1 MGKYISFG
9 NINPNYKYILLYI
22 ISHLLIKLLLSKKNL
37 RKLGEFDIT
46 LLNHKLINKIF
57 NYSGLFIISIFLFLY
72 ENYQKKRSLNKANV
86 LLQKNVTTNIKLIY
100 IDQLEG
106 RISLIRILIIIF
118 LVFLQN
124 ELMSAFSSCGL
135 EGLDFWPFEILF
147 LYFIYSRILS
157 TSLYRHQKC
166 SVIFVVISSTLFKIF
181 ATITLYL
188 NRKEL
193 IYKTYKILIPIGII
207 LYLLFSY
214 LRAYSIT
221 KMKWLMDLKYISS
234 SELLM
239 IFGLMGAIICS
250 IACSITTT
258 VPCTDKLIKYE
269 EMIYIC
275 KQTKTVLDNNNKNVT
290 YHYYDNFS
298 IYFEK
303 YKGITY
309 ICLEIVAVIFKFIKI
324 FSSIQIIKYLNPFF
338 FICASSIYYFFYRPI
353 DIIIS
358 FINKEKIDEDIYFNF
373 VAESFAILGILV
385 YTELIVLN
393 FCNLNYNIKSNIE
406 KRSLEDTHNIELIGD
421 ENDNKNDDD
430 SFNQII

>member
-1 MGKYISFG
+1 
-9 NINPNYKYILLYI
+9 
-22 ISHLLIKLLLSKKNL
+22 
-37 RKLGEFDIT
+37 
-46 LLNHKLINKIF
+46 
-57 NYSGLFIISIFLFLY
+57 
-72 ENYQKKRSLNKANV
+72 
-86 LLQKNVTTNIKLIY
+86 
-100 IDQLEG
+100 
-106 RISLIRILIIIF
+106 
-118 LVFLQN
+118 
-124 ELMSAFSSCGL
+124 
-135 EGLDFWPFEILF
+135 
-147 LYFIYSRILS
+147 
-157 TSLYRHQKC
+157 
-166 SVIFVVISSTLFKIF
+166 
-181 ATITLYL
+181 
-188 NRKEL
+188 
-193 IYKTYKILIPIGII
+193 
-207 LYLLFSY
+207 
-214 LRAYSIT
+214 
-221 KMKWLMDLKYISS
+221 
-234 SELLM
+234 
-239 IFGLMGAIICS
+239 
-250 IACSITTT
+250 
-258 VPCTDKLIKYE
+258 
-269 EMIYIC
+269 MIYIC

-373 VAESFAILGILV
+373 VAESFAILVILV

-406 KRSLEDTHNIELIGD
+406 KRSLEDTHNMELIGD